1 MLKKILLDNLEFHF
15 TKSYLPTLI
24 HGEEHVGASLF
35 TLTMLAD
42 LYTQGSKVI
51 ALTAYPMAIEEFDKQ
66 TGSDE
71 NMQFFTK
78 EKTDEFINCVSE
90 TSDIDDYIILIK
102 NIELFSEE
110 VFNSAK
116 NLNNLILSGDINNCS
131 FKDAL
136 LLQPF
141 TTKIYFSPL
150 DEPLNGLQKYQG
162 LLVSEKHKGVLS
174 VEV

>member
-1 MLKKILLDNLEFHF
+1 MLKKILLDNQEFHF
-15 TKSYLPTLI
+15 TKSHLPTLI

-78 EKTDEFINCVSE
+78 EK
-90 TSDIDDYIILIK
+90 
-102 NIELFSEE
+102 
-110 VFNSAK
+110 
-116 NLNNLILSGDINNCS
+116 
-131 FKDAL
+131 
-136 LLQPF
+136 
-141 TTKIYFSPL
+141 IYFFLFVLGTSFFPL
-150 DEPLNGLQKYQG
+150 HLANGLFIANLYKP
-162 LLVSEKHKGVLS
+162 LS
-174 VEV
+174 VPTHISFPSK